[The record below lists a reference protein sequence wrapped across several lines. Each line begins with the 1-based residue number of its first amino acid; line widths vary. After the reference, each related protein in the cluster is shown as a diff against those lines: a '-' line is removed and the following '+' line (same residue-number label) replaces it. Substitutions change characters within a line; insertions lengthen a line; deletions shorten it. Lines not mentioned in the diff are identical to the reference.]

1 MDATAIAVPVYI
13 TATDGSGALMLS
25 RYVVVRE
32 PLNIPTALDAAQVSR
47 LLFAGGALRLFA
59 TERAPLCVVVRDD
72 YTAVVYYYTGGEQQ
86 QHSTVRVCLE
96 SLRGADVVSVHN
108 V

>member
-13 TATDGSGALMLS
+13 TATNGSGALMLS

-32 PLNIPTALDAAQVSR
+32 PLNIPTELDAAQVSR
-47 LLFAGGALRLFA
+47 LLFAGGAVRLFA

-72 YTAVVYYYTGGEQQ
+72 YTAVVYYYTCGEQQ
-86 QHSTVRVCLE
+86 QHSTLRVCLE
-96 SLRGADVVSVHN
+96 SLRGADGVSVQN